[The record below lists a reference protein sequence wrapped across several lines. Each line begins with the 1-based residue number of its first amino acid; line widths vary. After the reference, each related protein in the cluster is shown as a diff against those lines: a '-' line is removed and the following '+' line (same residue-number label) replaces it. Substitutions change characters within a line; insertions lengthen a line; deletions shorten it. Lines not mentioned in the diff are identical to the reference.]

1 MEADRSDGGE
11 KPMSHEALITDALI
25 AAVGV
30 EMAIVLALVLKK
42 ISEVIK
48 RQEEFKKTL
57 K

>member
-1 MEADRSDGGE
+1 
-11 KPMSHEALITDALI
+11 MSHEALITDALI